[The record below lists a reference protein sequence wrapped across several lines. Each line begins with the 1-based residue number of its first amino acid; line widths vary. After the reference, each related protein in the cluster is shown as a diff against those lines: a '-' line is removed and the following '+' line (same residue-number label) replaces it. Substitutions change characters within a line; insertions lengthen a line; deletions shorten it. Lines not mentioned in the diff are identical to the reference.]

1 MDWLQEALANVPSQV
16 DDIKPVPSPVEGRT
30 LIVDGDY
37 LAYYAAGN
45 NDTDAGR
52 ARQNA
57 REKIQ
62 AFCTFTGATKVVI
75 HLTASTSNKGLR
87 FAVAQTKPYQGQRTG
102 NKPANWQHLRMW
114 METYQGDEFKT
125 KLWYDREADDG
136 MAYHAAVLGDSMA
149 VIATADKDM
158 RMFAGL
164 HIHWHDY
171 HVVHVAPN
179 LFSLTDEITGK
190 VFGHKW
196 FWLQMLQGDTAD
208 NIPGLPFY
216 VHQGSNK
223 RIGERTAERMLAD
236 CTDNATAFGKVASLY
251 ASYYKNDWP
260 EKFVEQAVL
269 LWMRVDQRAEI
280 DDFMT
285 IVPSNEAGAE
295 LLPAVEALRQRLRDD
310 QATIERLENGTD

>member
-1 MDWLQEALANVPSQV
+1 MQDWLRQALAEVPSQV
-16 DDIKPVPSPVEGRT
+16 EQLRPVPTPVVGRT

-45 NDTDAGR
+45 DDTDAGR

-57 REKIQ
+57 REKLQ
-62 AFCTFTGATKVVI
+62 AFKAFSGATKVVI
-75 HLTASTSNKGLR
+75 HLTAGTSNKGCR
-87 FAVAQTKPYQGQRTG
+87 FAVAETKPYQGQRSG
-102 NKPANWQHLRMW
+102 HKPRNWQHLRMW
-114 METYQGDEFKT
+114 LETYQGDEFKT

-136 MAYHAAVLGDSMA
+136 MAYHAAVLGDDLA

-171 HVVHVAPN
+171 HVVHVMPDT
-179 LFSLTDEITGK
+179 FDLTDELTGK

-216 VHQGSNK
+216 VQQGKNK
-223 RIGERTAERMLAD
+223 RIGERTAERMLD
-236 CTDNATAFGKVASLY
+236 EATSNTQAFHKVAGLY
-251 ASYYKNDWP
+251 ASYYGEGWAAR
-260 EKFVEQAVL
+260 FVEQAIL
-269 LWMRVDQRAEI
+269 LWMRTDQRAEL
-280 DDFMT
+280 DDFMR
-285 IVPSNEAGAE
+285 IIPSDEIGAE
-295 LLPAVEALRQRLRDD
+295 LLPAVQQVQDKIAAELAM
-310 QATIERLENGTD
+310 IGESTDA